1 MDPTQ
6 TPIPPAPPDLPA
18 PPEPAEPVT
27 FGLRPV
33 PVAGACLLLGGIAA
47 FFAFRT
53 LWPYPPRYA
62 TAALVAV
69 VAATAVAGL
78 LVARRASDARR
89 RPAVASCFFAAIVI
103 PFVAVT
109 FIPGIAQP
117 RSQAIPGGPTQ
128 AITAAPDGTFDL
140 YLEPDGDPSK
150 LVELTDTPEA
160 ERWAQL
166 SPDGRQIAYTLIRP
180 NGWTDLHLMAVD
192 PDGRIASDRVV
203 VQGDDRYQYSASG
216 WAPDGSVILMVKDPR
231 RRTTRTDLLDPDT
244 QMRTALLRDG
254 GNVSYSADGSKIV
267 FARPSTS
274 DPRDWDIWVADADG
288 RHARDVLPLDGT
300 QDFPAWSPDGTRIVF
315 TSWIGPNADVFVA
328 NADGSMPTNL
338 TSDSGDTD
346 TSQGWTPDGHVLF
359 LSNRSRTG
367 GTFLY
372 FMDAD
377 GSDVQLAL
385 RL

>member
-6 TPIPPAPPDLPA
+6 TPIPPAPPDLP
-18 PPEPAEPVT
+18 PPPKQVEPLT

-33 PVAGACLLLGGIAA
+33 AVAGACLLLGGLAA

-53 LWPYPPRYA
+53 LWPYPPRHA
-62 TAALVAV
+62 AAALVAV

-78 LVARRASDARR
+78 IVARRAGEERR
-89 RPAVASCFFAAIVI
+89 GPAVASCFLAAIVI
-103 PFVAVT
+103 PLAAVT
-109 FIPGIAQP
+109 FVPGVAQP

-140 YLEPDGDPSK
+140 YLEPDGDPSR

-192 PDGRIASDRVV
+192 PDGTIASDRVV
-203 VQGDDRYQYSASG
+203 VQGDDRYQYSSSG
-216 WAPDGSVILMVKDPR
+216 WAPDGSVILMVKDPI

-244 QMRTALLRDG
+244 QMRTAFLRDA
-254 GNVSYSADGSKIV
+254 GNMSFSADGSKIA
-267 FARPSTS
+267 FARPSTP
-274 DPRDWDIWVADADG
+274 DPRDWDIWVADANG
-288 RHARDVLPLDGT
+288 RHAHDVVRLNGT
-300 QDFPAWSPDGTRIVF
+300 QDFPAWSPDGSQLVF
-315 TSWIGPNADVFVA
+315 TDWSGRSADVFVA
-328 NADGSMPTNL
+328 NADGSGLTNL

-359 LSNRSRTG
+359 LSNRSHTG

-372 FMDAD
+372 FMDAN
-377 GSDVQLAL
+377 GENVRLAV

>member
-1 MDPTQ
+1 
-6 TPIPPAPPDLPA
+6 
-18 PPEPAEPVT
+18 
-27 FGLRPV
+27 
-33 PVAGACLLLGGIAA
+33 
-47 FFAFRT
+47 
-53 LWPYPPRYA
+53 
-62 TAALVAV
+62 
-69 VAATAVAGL
+69 
-78 LVARRASDARR
+78 
-89 RPAVASCFFAAIVI
+89 
-103 PFVAVT
+103 
-109 FIPGIAQP
+109 
-117 RSQAIPGGPTQ
+117 
-128 AITAAPDGTFDL
+128 
-140 YLEPDGDPSK
+140 
-150 LVELTDTPEA
+150 
-160 ERWAQL
+160 
-166 SPDGRQIAYTLIRP
+166 
-180 NGWTDLHLMAVD
+180 
-192 PDGRIASDRVV
+192 
-203 VQGDDRYQYSASG
+203 
-216 WAPDGSVILMVKDPR
+216 
-231 RRTTRTDLLDPDT
+231 
-244 QMRTALLRDG
+244 
-254 GNVSYSADGSKIV
+254 VSYSADGSKIV